1 MKGSDMRVSTIATIA
16 AIGLGSPGMTQN
28 AAPALTGR
36 AHDLIAV
43 LNGKIEP
50 DELFAPSFLA
60 QVPAAQVKTIAGQLS
75 AGLGQAL
82 TVASLTQTGPNSA
95 RLTITYE
102 HGQVDMNLQLDAAAP
117 NQIVGLL
124 ITGTSAGEQTPEQ
137 IIAALGALPGK
148 TGFAIAKLGDGAPQ
162 MLAGSS
168 VDRSLAIGSAFKLVI
183 LAELV
188 REANAGERKWSDI
201 VTLDGRELP
210 GGIYTQMPAGTK
222 VTLLELAQKMI
233 SISDNSATDI
243 LLTTLGRAKIE
254 AMLPV
259 VGVSDPARN
268 RPYLSTLEM
277 FKIKG
282 TPGGRFSRPW
292 PKLDEAGR
300 RALLKQIDAT
310 PISALDPQLF
320 KDGKPILIETAE
332 WFFSPAD
339 LVRILDWLRKHS
351 ESGPGAE
358 ARPILGINPGV
369 GRNASNAQWSYIGY
383 KGGSEPGVIA
393 MAFLL
398 QGKDGWYAITSGWN
412 NPAAAVEDA
421 RFAGLMASAVNS
433 VAK

>member
-1 MKGSDMRVSTIATIA
+1 VRVSTIAALA
-16 AIGLGSPGMTQN
+16 AIGLAAPAIAQN
-28 AAPALTGR
+28 PAPALTGR
-36 AHDLIAV
+36 SHDLIAV
-43 LNGKIEP
+43 LNGQAAP
-50 DELFAPSFLA
+50 DTLFAPAFLT
-60 QVPAAQVKTIAGQLS
+60 QVPAAQITTIVNQLSTGLGKALTIADLRQ
-75 AGLGQAL
+75 
-82 TVASLTQTGPNSA
+82 VGPNA
-95 RLTITYE
+95 AKLTIAYE
-102 HGQVDMNLQLDAAAP
+102 HGVVDMDLVLDAAPP
-117 NQIVGLL
+117 NLIVGLR
-124 ITGTSAGEQTPEQ
+124 ITGTSAGTKTPDEV
-137 IIAALGALPGK
+137 IAALHALPGK
-148 TGFAIAKLGDGAPQ
+148 TGFAVAKLGDGAPQ
-162 MLAGSS
+162 MLAGSD
-168 VDRSLAIGSAFKLVI
+168 VDRPLAIGSAFKLVI

-188 REANAGERKWSDI
+188 REVNAGERKWSDS

-210 GGIYTQMPAGTK
+210 GGTYREMPAGTK
-222 VTLLELAQKMI
+222 VTLLELARKMI

-282 TPGGRFSRPW
+282 TTGGRFSTPW

-300 RALLKQIDAT
+300 RALLRQIDAT

-320 KDGKPILIETAE
+320 RDGKPILIEAAE

-339 LVRILDWLRKHS
+339 LVRVMDWLRKHS

-358 ARPILGINPGV
+358 ARGILGINPGV
-369 GRNASNAQWSYIGY
+369 GRSAANAQWSYIGY

-398 QGKDGWYAITSGWN
+398 EGKDGWYAISGGWN

-421 RFAGLMASAVNS
+421 RLAGLMASAVNG
-433 VAK
+433 VGK

>member
-1 MKGSDMRVSTIATIA
+1 MRGSIIA
-16 AIGLGSPGMTQN
+16 AITAIGLATPAMAQN

-43 LNGKIEP
+43 LNGNIAP
-50 DELFAPSFLA
+50 DDLFSSTFLA
-60 QVPAAQVKTIAGQLS
+60 QIPAEKVTQIAGQLS
-75 AGLGQAL
+75 AALGKAL
-82 TVASLTQTGPNSA
+82 TVADLRQVGPNA
-95 RLTITYE
+95 AKITIAYE
-102 HGQVDMNLQLDAAAP
+102 HGTIDMDLVIDSDPP
-117 NQIVGLL
+117 NQIVGWR
-124 ITGTSAGEQTPEQ
+124 IHPPSAGTKTPDQ
-137 IIAALGALPGK
+137 VIAALQALPGK
-148 TGFAIAKLGDGAPQ
+148 TGFIVAKLGDGEPQ
-162 MLAGSS
+162 TLAGSDT
-168 VDRSLAIGSAFKLVI
+168 DRPLAIGSAFKLVI

-188 REANAGERKWSDI
+188 RETNAGERKWSDT

-210 GGIYTQMPAGTK
+210 GGTYTQIPAGTK

-243 LLTTLGRAKIE
+243 LLATLGRQKVE

-259 VGVSDPARN
+259 VGVRDPARN

-282 TPGGRFSRPW
+282 VGRFTTLW

-300 RALLKQIDAT
+300 RALLKQVDAT
-310 PISALDPQLF
+310 PISAIDPQLF
-320 KDGKPILIETAE
+320 KDGKPVLIETAE

-339 LVRILDWLRKHS
+339 LVRVVDWLRKHS

-358 ARPILGINPGV
+358 ARNILAINPGI
-369 GRNASNAQWSYIGY
+369 GRNADNAQWSYLGY

-398 QGKDGWYAITSGWN
+398 QDKDGWYVISGGWN

-421 RFAGLMASAVNS
+421 RFVGLMASAVNGLG
-433 VAK
+433 K